1 MEADL
6 KDLMDDAIINISE
19 SLSEKIELYKNQKNI
34 LKRMELKKEITNL
47 FLDRRKVFL
56 FDKETI
62 KKYI

>member
-6 KDLMDDAIINISE
+6 KELMDDAIINISE